1 MRQQNLGQQA
11 QRPSAKPVTRSEP
24 GDGDGHV
31 QQNPR
36 STPVQTDGLG
46 ERLIQLLGLSYCVSV
61 HSTARY
67 AVFLC
72 FCSIRTSGRLWP
84 VNIDMSATATA
95 LVPSLI
101 ERAPTIPWHS
111 RKQQQPYGFHGLSR
125 FLTTISS
132 ASRVRRLI
140 KDSAP
145 HHVHKSSA
153 SRSSH
158 TPRNRGGGRGLSH
171 FKPSPKTVH

>member
-11 QRPSAKPVTRSEP
+11 QRPSAKPVTRSVP
-24 GDGDGHV
+24 GNGDGHV

-46 ERLIQLLGLSYCVSV
+46 ERLIQLLRLWYCVSV

-72 FCSIRTSGRLWP
+72 FCSIRTPGRLWS

-125 FLTTISS
+125 FLNTISS

-145 HHVHKSSA
+145 HHDHKSPAGRTSPI
-153 SRSSH
+153 
-158 TPRNRGGGRGLSH
+158 PRNCGCGRGLSRLE
-171 FKPSPKTVH
+171 PSPKTVH